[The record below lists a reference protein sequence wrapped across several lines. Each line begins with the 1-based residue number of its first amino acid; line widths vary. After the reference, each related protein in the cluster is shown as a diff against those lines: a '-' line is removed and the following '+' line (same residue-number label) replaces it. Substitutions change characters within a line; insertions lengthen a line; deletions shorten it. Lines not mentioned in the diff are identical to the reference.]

1 MNRCVAFVFAM
12 FFAFVSVTSA
22 VSAAATPA
30 AWIAFT
36 LEGDRSSSGTIRA
49 HFRDGDRR
57 RSGSN
62 WSPGFKPS
70 ELIGLDHAGFRS
82 AGGRTLGFAVTR
94 EAGRLDCSGS
104 GGSSRAAGHCR
115 FTPDPGFT
123 QLLEA
128 RGIGRPT
135 RDQAF
140 ALMAI
145 DARRALVDGLA
156 AAHYP
161 TPSLDELVALT
172 ALGAD
177 NRYIAALARTSWRPD
192 SIDSLIA
199 FKSLGVTPE
208 FVLGFQRIGYRDLPA
223 DRLIELKA
231 LGITPEFVR
240 SMLPRGST
248 LPPVDRLVE
257 LKLFG
262 RLR

>member
-1 MNRCVAFVFAM
+1 MNRCVPLVFAM
-12 FFAFVSVTSA
+12 FFAFVSVTST
-22 VSAAATPA
+22 VSAAAAPA
-30 AWIAFT
+30 DWIAFT
-36 LEGDRSSSGTIRA
+36 LKGDRGSNGTIQA
-49 HFRDGDRR
+49 HFRDGLRG

-62 WSPGFKPS
+62 WSPGLRPS

-82 AGGRTLGFAVTR
+82 AGGHTLGFAVTR

-115 FTPDPGFT
+115 FTPDAGFT

-145 DARRALVDGLA
+145 DARRALVDSLA
-156 AAHYP
+156 TARYP
-161 TPSLDELVALT
+161 TPSLDEIVALT
-172 ALGAD
+172 ALGTD
-177 NRYIAALARTSWRPD
+177 GRYIAELARTSWRPAN
-192 SIDSLIA
+192 IDSLIA
-199 FKSLGVTPE
+199 FKALGITPD
-208 FVLGFQRIGYRDLPA
+208 FVLGFQRTGYRNLPA

-240 SMLPRGST
+240 AMVPDGRE
-248 LPPVDRLVE
+248 LPPVNRLIE

>member
-1 MNRCVAFVFAM
+1 MNRCVALVFAM
-12 FFAFVSVTSA
+12 FFAFVSVTST

-30 AWIAFT
+30 DWIAFT
-36 LEGDRSSSGTIRA
+36 LEPDRASS
-49 HFRDGDRR
+49 DRIEAR
-57 RSGSN
+57 FHEGERGRSGSN
-62 WSPGFKPS
+62 WSSGFRPS

-82 AGGRTLGFAVTR
+82 AGGRALAFAVTR

-115 FTPDPGFT
+115 FTPDAGFA
-123 QLLEA
+123 QMLEA
-128 RGIGRPT
+128 RGIARPT

-156 AAHYP
+156 AARYP
-161 TPSLDELVALT
+161 TPTLDELVALT

-177 NRYIAALARTSWRPD
+177 GRYIAELARTSWRPD
-192 SIDSLIA
+192 TIDSLIA
-199 FKSLGVTPE
+199 FKALGVTPE
-208 FVLGFQRIGYRDLPA
+208 FVLGFEHLGYRDLPA

-240 SMLPRGST
+240 SKVPQGSA

>member
-1 MNRCVAFVFAM
+1 MKHCLAFVFAM
-12 FFAFVSVTSA
+12 FFAFVSVSST
-22 VSAAATPA
+22 VSVAAPSE
-30 AWIAFT
+30 WVSFT
-36 LEGDRSSSGTIRA
+36 LERDRSSGDSIQAR
-49 HFRDGDRR
+49 FQDGERG

-62 WSPGFKPS
+62 WSSGFRPS

-115 FTPDPGFT
+115 FTPDAGFT
-123 QLLEA
+123 QLLGA

-145 DARRALVDGLA
+145 NARRALIDGLA
-156 AAHYP
+156 AARYP

-177 NRYIAALARTSWRPD
+177 GRYIAELARTSFRPAD
-192 SIDSLIA
+192 IDSLIA
-199 FKSLGVTPE
+199 FKALGITPD
-208 FVLGFQRIGYRDLPA
+208 FVLGFQRIGYRNLPA

-240 SMLPRGST
+240 AQVPHGQA
-248 LPPVDRLVE
+248 LPPVNRLVE